1 VIVRTVPASSPVRDA
16 IRRRMVVAWAAAV
29 VFGAGAC
36 GLAGH
41 AAATLPGPQPFEEL
55 AYYPSGQALQPA
67 TLGHAES
74 AADLAWLRAVQY
86 YGEHRLTDLRFTQ
99 MRHVFEILAVLSP
112 TFESPCIFGAFA
124 LAQEGRDFA
133 AAEQLMLEALERRPR
148 SGRLAF
154 ELGFLYFVRPGGRD
168 LRKAAEYFELAA
180 RLPGSP
186 SSAARFAASARQNS
200 GDLLTAYQ
208 LWSQV
213 RANSPNRYLRE
224 IAEREIDK
232 IEKAIATGRADLAVR
247 RMGSPAVILR

>member
-1 VIVRTVPASSPVRDA
+1 
-16 IRRRMVVAWAAAV
+16 
-29 VFGAGAC
+29 
-36 GLAGH
+36 
-41 AAATLPGPQPFEEL
+41 
-55 AYYPSGQALQPA
+55 
-67 TLGHAES
+67 
-74 AADLAWLRAVQY
+74 
-86 YGEHRLTDLRFTQ
+86 
-99 MRHVFEILAVLSP
+99 MRHVFEILTALSP

-133 AAEQLMLEALERRPR
+133 AAEQLMLGALERRPR

-186 SSAARFAASARQNS
+186 PSAARFAASARQNS

-213 RANSPNRYLRE
+213 RANSPNRYMRE
-224 IAEREIDK
+224 IAEREITK
-232 IEKAIATGRADLAVR
+232 IGQAIVAGRADLAVR
-247 RMGSPAVILR
+247 RLGSPAVILR

>member
-1 VIVRTVPASSPVRDA
+1 VIERAVPMASPVRDA
-16 IRRRMVVAWAAAV
+16 VRRRVALAWVAAI

-36 GLAGH
+36 GLAAH
-41 AAATLPGPQPFEEL
+41 AAATLPAPAPFEEL

-74 AADLAWLRAVQY
+74 MADLAWLRAVQY

-99 MRHVFEILAVLSP
+99 MRHVFEILTELSP

-133 AAEQLMLEALERRPR
+133 AAEQLMLDALERRPR

-168 LRKAAEYFELAA
+168 LRKAGEYFELAS

-186 SSAARFAASARQNS
+186 PSAARFAASARQNA
-200 GDLLTAYQ
+200 GDLRVAYQ

-213 RANSPNRYLRE
+213 RANSPNRYMRE
-224 IAEREIDK
+224 LAEREIEK
-232 IEKAIATGRADLAVR
+232 IERAIATGRQDLAVR
-247 RMGSPAVILR
+247 RMSRPAVLFR

>member
-1 VIVRTVPASSPVRDA
+1 MNSRAVPMASPVRDA
-16 IRRRMVVAWAAAV
+16 IRRRMVMAWVAALVFGWGACRLAAYAAA
-29 VFGAGAC
+29 A
-36 GLAGH
+36 
-41 AAATLPGPQPFEEL
+41 LPAPAPFEEL

-99 MRHVFEILAVLSP
+99 MRHVFEILTALSP
-112 TFESPCIFGAFA
+112 SFESPSIFGAFA

-133 AAEQLMLEALERRPR
+133 AAEKLMLGAIERRPR

-154 ELGFLYFVRPGGRD
+154 ELGFMYFVRPGGRD
-168 LRKAAEYFELAA
+168 LEKAAEYFELAS

-186 SSAARFAASARQNS
+186 TSAARFAASARQNS

-213 RANSPNRYLRE
+213 RANSPNRYLRD

-232 IEKAIATGRADLAVR
+232 IERAIATGHADLAVR
-247 RMGSPAVILR
+247 RMDKPAVIIH

>member
-1 VIVRTVPASSPVRDA
+1 MIERAVPPVSPVRDA
-16 IRRRMVVAWAAAV
+16 IRRRMVFAWLAAI

-36 GLAGH
+36 GLAAH
-41 AAATLPGPQPFEEL
+41 AAATLPAPAPFEEL
-55 AYYPSGQALQPA
+55 AYYPSGQALIPA

-86 YGEHRLTDLRFTQ
+86 YGEHRQTDLRFTQ
-99 MRHVFEILAVLSP
+99 MRHVFEILSALSP
-112 TFESPCIFGAFA
+112 SFESPCIFGAFA

-133 AAEQLMLEALERRPR
+133 AAEQLMLAALDRRPR

-168 LRKAAEYFELAA
+168 LAKAAEYFELAA

-186 SSAARFAASARQNS
+186 PSAARFAASARQNS

-208 LWSQV
+208 LWAQV
-213 RANSPNRYLRE
+213 RANSPNRYLRD
-224 IAEREIDK
+224 IADHELDRIAQ
-232 IEKAIATGRADLAVR
+232 AIATGRLDLAVR
-247 RMGSPAVILR
+247 RMGSPAVIVH

>member
-1 VIVRTVPASSPVRDA
+1 MASPVRDA
-16 IRRRMVVAWAAAV
+16 IRRRMALAWAAAI
-29 VFGAGAC
+29 VFGACAC
-36 GLAGH
+36 RLAAH
-41 AAATLPGPQPFEEL
+41 AAAALPEPAPFEEL

-86 YGEHRLTDLRFTQ
+86 YGEHRQTDLRFTQ
-99 MRHVFEILAVLSP
+99 MRHVFDILAALSP

-124 LAQEGRDFA
+124 LAQEGRDFD
-133 AAEQLMLEALERRPR
+133 AAEQLMLGALERRPR

-168 LRKAAEYFELAA
+168 LRKAGEYFELAA

-186 SSAARFAASARQNS
+186 ASAARFAASARQNA

-213 RANSPNRYLRE
+213 RANSPNPLLRD
-224 IAEREIDK
+224 IAQREIDK
-232 IEKAIATGRADLAVR
+232 IEQAITTGRAELAVR
-247 RMGSPAVILR
+247 HMGRPTVIVR

>member
-1 VIVRTVPASSPVRDA
+1 VIARDVPVTSPVRDA
-16 IRRRMVVAWAAAV
+16 IRRRVAFAWVAAL

-36 GLAGH
+36 SLAAR
-41 AAATLPGPQPFEEL
+41 AAVTLPGPQPFEEL

-74 AADLAWLRAVQY
+74 IADLAWLRAVQY
-86 YGEHRLTDLRFTQ
+86 YGEHRQTDLRFTR
-99 MRHVFEILAVLSP
+99 MRHVFEILSALSP
-112 TFESPCIFGAFA
+112 SFESPCIFGAFA

-133 AAEQLMLEALERRPR
+133 AAEQLMLGALERRPR

-168 LRKAAEYFELAA
+168 LMQAGEYFEQAA

-186 SSAARFAASARQNS
+186 PSAARFAASARQNA

-213 RANSPNRYLRE
+213 RANSPNPLLRD
-224 IAEREIDK
+224 IAEREIGK
-232 IEKAIATGRADLAVR
+232 IEQAIVTGRTELAVH
-247 RMGSPAVILR
+247 RMGRPAVIVH

>member
-1 VIVRTVPASSPVRDA
+1 MIARVVPPASPVRDA
-16 IRRRMVVAWAAAV
+16 IRRRMVLAWAAAL

-36 GLAGH
+36 GLAAH
-41 AAATLPGPQPFEEL
+41 AAATLPAPAPFEEL

-86 YGEHRLTDLRFTQ
+86 YGEHRQTDLRFTQ
-99 MRHVFEILAVLSP
+99 MRHVFEILGALSP
-112 TFESPCIFGAFA
+112 SFESPSIFGAFG

-133 AAEQLMLEALERRPR
+133 AAEQLLLNALERRPR

-168 LRKAAEYFELAA
+168 LRKAAEYFELAS

-186 SSAARFAASARQNS
+186 ASAARFAAASRQNA
-200 GDLLTAYQ
+200 GDLRMAYQ

-213 RANSPNRYLRE
+213 RAESPNRYLRE
-224 IAEREIDK
+224 IAEREIEK
-232 IEKAIATGRADLAVR
+232 IAQAIATGREEIAVR
-247 RMGSPAVILR
+247 RMGTPAVIIR

>member
-1 VIVRTVPASSPVRDA
+1 VTARAVPMASPVRDA
-16 IRRRMVVAWAAAV
+16 IRRRMALSWAAAI

-36 GLAGH
+36 KLAAYAATTLP
-41 AAATLPGPQPFEEL
+41 AAAPFEEL

-86 YGEHRLTDLRFTQ
+86 YGEHRQTDLRFAQ
-99 MRHVFEILAVLSP
+99 MRHVFEILTALSP
-112 TFESPCIFGAFA
+112 SFESPCIFGAFS

-133 AAEQLMLEALERRPR
+133 SAEQLLLGAIERRPR

-168 LRKAAEYFELAA
+168 LRKAGEYFELAA

-213 RANSPNRYLRE
+213 RANSPNRLLRD
-224 IAEREIDK
+224 IAERELEK
-232 IEKAIATGRADLAVR
+232 IEQAIATGRAELAVR
-247 RMGSPAVILR
+247 RMGSPGVIVR

>member
-1 VIVRTVPASSPVRDA
+1 MTGRPVPAASPVRDA
-16 IRRRMVVAWAAAV
+16 IRRRMVLAWAAAA

-36 GLAGH
+36 GLAAH
-41 AAATLPGPQPFEEL
+41 AAATLPGPAPFEEL

-86 YGEHRLTDLRFTQ
+86 YGEHRLTDLRFAQ
-99 MRHVFEILAVLSP
+99 MRHVFEILTALSP

-133 AAEQLMLEALERRPR
+133 AAEQLMLGALERRPR

-186 SSAARFAASARQNS
+186 PSAARFAASARQNS

-213 RANSPNRYLRE
+213 RANSPNRYMRE
-224 IAEREIDK
+224 IAEREITK
-232 IEKAIATGRADLAVR
+232 IGQAIVAGRADLAVR
-247 RMGSPAVILR
+247 RLGSPAVILR